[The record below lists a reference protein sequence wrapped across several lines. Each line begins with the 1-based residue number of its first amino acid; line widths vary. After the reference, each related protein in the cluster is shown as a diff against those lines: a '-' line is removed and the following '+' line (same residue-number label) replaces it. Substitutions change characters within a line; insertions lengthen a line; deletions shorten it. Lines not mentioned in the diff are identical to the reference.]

1 MTESFRREKPISSST
16 GLPRRR
22 KLPDTWVSTMNHSRV
37 PTFGGHCRPLSQTPK
52 AISLVQE
59 HFKTSDE
66 QYPCTTVAHYR
77 RRDPEAISNGHRQ
90 HSNTKTEF
98 SRKRGWCL
106 PNRRR
111 QSDKNNFIPADFY
124 IYQSFIIRGWNN
136 PLGNAIISAATYE
149 CLICW

>member
-16 GLPRRR
+16 NLPRRR
-22 KLPDTWVSTMNHSRV
+22 TSPDTWVSTMNHSRIL
-37 PTFGGHCRPLSQTPK
+37 TFGGHCGPLSQTPK
-52 AISLVQE
+52 AISPVPE
-59 HFKTSDE
+59 YSKTRDE
-66 QYPCTTVAHYR
+66 QNLCTTGAQYCR
-77 RRDPEAISNGHRQ
+77 RNPEALSDGHWQ

-124 IYQSFIIRGWNN
+124 IYQSFIIRRWNN
-136 PLGNAIISAATYE
+136 PRDNTIKATAAYE